1 MCKQTRTIVGMRV
14 RSSITLFACLFLST
28 PLRVKAQLSPDA
40 TAIRGLEEKW
50 ADAYRARRFDV
61 LSSLIANDY
70 VITFEDGSVYSK
82 VGLISENAQPN
93 KHVDLA
99 EFADLKIRLH
109 GDTAV
114 VTGSYHERG
123 EIGAKHY
130 DFNDRF
136 TDVWMRSQGKWQL
149 IASHYSVPVR

>member
-1 MCKQTRTIVGMRV
+1 MVTMRV
-14 RSSITLFACLFLST
+14 RPSITLFACLLFLT
-28 PLRVKAQLSPDA
+28 LLGAKAQDSPDA
-40 TAIRGLEEKW
+40 ATIRGLEDKW

-61 LSSLIANDY
+61 LSSLIADDY

-82 VGLISENAQPN
+82 VGLISESAQPN
-93 KHVDLA
+93 KHVDLS

-109 GDTAV
+109 GDIAV

-123 EIGAKHY
+123 ETGAKHY
-130 DFNDRF
+130 DYTDRF

-149 IASHYSVPVR
+149 IASHYSVPAR